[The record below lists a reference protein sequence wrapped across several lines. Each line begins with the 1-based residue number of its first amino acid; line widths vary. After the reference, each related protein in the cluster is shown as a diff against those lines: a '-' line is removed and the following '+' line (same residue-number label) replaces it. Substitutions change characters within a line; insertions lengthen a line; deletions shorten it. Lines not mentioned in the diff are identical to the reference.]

1 MRQIKRIIIEG
12 EKVHNVGYRPFLLWK
27 VREIG
32 ISNHDARNVKEN
44 GMERVVVS
52 VGGEEKQIQE
62 FVKFVKENYPEKA
75 RVSRVWEDPKPPER
89 VMLVDEYDKVL
100 AAEQQNTVVQSGLVM
115 IDMQKEALKNQRKML
130 DKQDKMLDKQ
140 DKMLDKQDQM
150 LDKQDQMLEKQDQML
165 EKQDQMLDKQDQT
178 IGAIDKL
185 DVNVNMRFDNLD
197 VKYGK
202 IAENMEKILEEM
214 KEERKEARKS
224 MERILNAILK
234 LAEKSG

>member
-75 RVSRVWEDPKPPER
+75 RVSRIWEDPKPPER

-100 AAEQQNTVVQSGLVM
+100 AAEQQNTMVQSGLVM

-130 DKQDKMLDKQ
+130 
-140 DKMLDKQDQM
+140 
-150 LDKQDQMLEKQDQML
+150 E
-165 EKQDQMLDKQDQT
+165 KQDQT

>member
-130 DKQDKMLDKQ
+130 
-140 DKMLDKQDQM
+140 
-150 LDKQDQMLEKQDQML
+150 E
-165 EKQDQMLDKQDQT
+165 KQDQT

>member
-32 ISNHDARNVKEN
+32 ISNYDARNVKEN

-75 RVSRVWEDPKPPER
+75 RVSRIWEDPKPPER

-115 IDMQKEALKNQRKML
+115 IDMQKEALRNQRK
-130 DKQDKMLDKQ
+130 
-140 DKMLDKQDQM
+140 M
-150 LDKQDQMLEKQDQML
+150 LDKQDQMLEKQDKML